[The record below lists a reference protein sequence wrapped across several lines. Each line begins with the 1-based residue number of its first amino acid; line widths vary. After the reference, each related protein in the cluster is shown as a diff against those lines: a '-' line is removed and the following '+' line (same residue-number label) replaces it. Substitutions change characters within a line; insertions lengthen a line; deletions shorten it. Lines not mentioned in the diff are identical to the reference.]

1 MTAETRPIRTRK
13 IPAWNNGASS
23 SDRNTSAVASG
34 DSPWPMNAADRALAN
49 PITSCRI
56 DRLAFAT
63 TKAMTSRGAISLRVC
78 RVCRVSCDMTTAP
91 PATTN
96 NTKTALAIP
105 AFIDQ
110 IEATRPDR
118 VTSGVASSVCPNRS
132 RIGFHAAITRPRN
145 QLSIAY
151 LICPGMS
158 NRPGF
163 FSTPLIPGSSVAAGS
178 GAGTVGSPGSTT
190 TGPDGTAG
198 AVGAGVGMVGPMN
211 GGLLVGNPVGVAGGP
226 DGGKGN
232 TGGVVGGGGEVGNT
246 LGPSLGPGLG
256 AVAGRCVATGLNR
269 TGPAAP
275 DRSDRPW
282 PAASTRTART
292 PTPATA
298 NPTTGGRRRRRGG
311 RVARGVVISGDD
323 LLQDTDQQRRQSGQG
338 ITERGVFERVLRPAD
353 TARVAVGGQVPDTAD
368 RQIQRGHRG
377 QQTDDQRTE
386 PADHL
391 LQRRRRR
398 HHRPRIG
405 PREAGA
411 GHHPLQREQHHDDT
425 DPDPGPGRRV
435 ARGLPT
441 GQHGDR
447 DSARAAG

>member
-63 TKAMTSRGAISLRVC
+63 TNPMTNRGAISLRVC
-78 RVCRVSCDMTTAP
+78 RVCKVSCDMTTAP

-96 NTKTALAIP
+96 NTNTALAIP

-151 LICPGMS
+151 RICPGIS

-163 FSTPLIPGSSVAAGS
+163 FSTPPLPGSSVAAGS
-178 GAGTVGSPGSTT
+178 RPGPAGSPGSTT
-190 TGPDGTAG
+190 TGPDGTTG
-198 AVGAGVGMVGPMN
+198 TVGTGVGMVGPMN
-211 GGLLVGNPVGVAGGP
+211 GGLLVGTPVGVAGGP
-226 DGGKGN
+226 LGGKGN

-246 LGPSLGPGLG
+246 LGPSLGPALGTALG
-256 AVAGRCVATGLNR
+256 AVAGSGVAAGLNR
-269 TGPAAP
+269 AGTAV
-275 DRSDRPW
+275 SD
-282 PAASTRTART
+282 
-292 PTPATA
+292 
-298 NPTTGGRRRRRGG
+298 
-311 RVARGVVISGDD
+311 
-323 LLQDTDQQRRQSGQG
+323 
-338 ITERGVFERVLRPAD
+338 
-353 TARVAVGGQVPDTAD
+353 
-368 RQIQRGHRG
+368 
-377 QQTDDQRTE
+377 
-386 PADHL
+386 
-391 LQRRRRR
+391 
-398 HHRPRIG
+398 
-405 PREAGA
+405 
-411 GHHPLQREQHHDDT
+411 
-425 DPDPGPGRRV
+425 
-435 ARGLPT
+435 
-441 GQHGDR
+441 
-447 DSARAAG
+447 